1 MVMAIYMAYEN
12 DPNGSTSS
20 KIHPNTCRAKEKK
33 NFFRRKSL
41 QEPCPLWDQ
50 SLAEKVIEKYFFSL
64 FHAFHVYF
72 LCLFFIIR
80 SVISCQGG
88 IF

>member
-33 NFFRRKSL
+33 TFF
-41 QEPCPLWDQ
+41 E
-50 SLAEKVIEKYFFSL
+50 EKVYRSP
-64 FHAFHVYF
+64 A
-72 LCLFFIIR
+72 LCGIR
-80 SVISCQGG
+80 V
-88 IF
+88 